1 MSGIAGIWNRD
12 GCPVDPSILSRMN
25 ASLCHRGP
33 DGISSRVSGSIAFTH
48 QHLWVTPEEM
58 GEVQPLVGGSGTMLA
73 IDGRLDNR
81 DELISA
87 LSLPQEASDAAC
99 VMAAYDSWREQFA
112 VRLNGDFAIAIY
124 HESRRQLLLAR
135 DGIGARPLYY
145 FCADRLFAFASEIKA
160 LLAHDDIETRP
171 DDEGLAD
178 YMLLSARPMDRQ
190 EVTCFKNVLAV
201 VPGHLV
207 IVTADRAVTRRY
219 WDFDTGR
226 SLRLRSVDEYV
237 EAFRER
243 FAAAVRRRIRST
255 RPVAVSVSGG
265 LDSSSIFCVAENLRR
280 QGRVPCPEIA
290 GLSYYGEEG
299 TDADER
305 RYLVDLERQY
315 AVQIERICIE
325 PLLGLVNG
333 LERQVAA
340 IEAPFVNHTWGVTE
354 ELHRHARA
362 RGARILLYGTWG
374 DQVLFSCGYLID
386 LFNGLRW
393 TTIRRHLREYGEWI
407 GRSHAR
413 ALGRRLAFDLLR
425 HHVPRRVAPP
435 LKRIRLRLFPPG
447 RPKHWFS
454 DGFLQTG
461 LRFADQLAAIGDGF
475 HSAQAKALYVEA
487 RSKYHVHCLE
497 WSNKV
502 GALLGVDVA
511 VPFLDRDLLAFL
523 MAIPG
528 EIQNLNG
535 VPRGLLRESMKGILP
550 EPVRRRTWKGTF
562 SAAVNKGVASDLPAI
577 ARALSSDC
585 LGVRLGYLDAARLSG
600 EVAKLSA
607 ALSRPDCEASWN
619 LADLFGFETW
629 LQVFLRDHG
638 RPVLQARSVAGVL
651 G

>member
-12 GCPVDPSILSRMN
+12 GRPLDPSVLSRMS
-25 ASLCHRGP
+25 ACLRHRGI
-33 DGISSRVSGSIAFTH
+33 DGDSSRVAGSIGFAH
-48 QHLWVTPEEM
+48 QHFWVTPEET
-58 GEVQPLVGGSGTMLA
+58 GEVQPLVGQAGVMLA
-73 IDGRLDNR
+73 MDGRLDNR
-81 DELISA
+81 DELIAA
-87 LSLPQEASDAAC
+87 LRLPREASDAAC
-99 VMAAYDSWREQFA
+99 VVGAYASWREQFA
-112 VRLNGDFAIAIY
+112 ARLNGDFAIAIY
-124 HESRRQLLLAR
+124 DEARRQLLLAR

-145 FCADRLFAFASEIKA
+145 FCADRLLAFSSEIKA
-160 LLAHDDIETRP
+160 LLAHVDIRARP

-178 YMLLSARPMDRQ
+178 YLLLSARPMDRQ
-190 EVTCFKNVLAV
+190 EVTCFENILAV

-207 IVTADRAVTRRY
+207 VVTAERTATRRY

-226 SLRLRSVDEYV
+226 SLRLRSIDEYV

-243 FAAAVRRRIRST
+243 FAEAVRRRVRST

-265 LDSSSIFCVAENLRR
+265 LDSSSIFCLAETLRR
-280 QGRVPCPEIA
+280 QGRATCPEIA

-315 AVQIERICIE
+315 GVQIERICIE

-354 ELHRHARA
+354 ELHRRARE
-362 RGARILLYGTWG
+362 RGARVLLYGTWG
-374 DQVLFSCGYLID
+374 DQVLFSSGYLID
-386 LFNGLRW
+386 LFHRLRW

-407 GRSHAR
+407 GESHAR
-413 ALGRRLAFDLLR
+413 VLGRRLAFDLLR
-425 HHVPRRVAPP
+425 HHVPRPIARP
-435 LKRIRLRLFPPG
+435 LKRIRLRLFPAG
-447 RPKHWFS
+447 RPKQWFS
-454 DGFLQTG
+454 EAFLRNG

-475 HSAQAKALYVEA
+475 HSAQAKSLYMEA

-528 EIQNLNG
+528 EIQNWNG

-550 EPVRRRTWKGTF
+550 EPVRRRTWKGSF
-562 SAAVNKGVASDLPAI
+562 STAVNKGVSKDMPAI
-577 ARALSSDC
+577 ARALSSDS
-585 LGVRLGYLDAARLSG
+585 LGVRLGYFDSARLSA
-600 EVAKLSA
+600 EVSRLSA
-607 ALSRPDCEASWN
+607 GLLRPDCEASWN
-619 LADLFGFETW
+619 LADLFGFEVW
-629 LQVFLRDHG
+629 LQVFLRDSSQ
-638 RPVLQARSVAGVL
+638 PVLQA
-651 G
+651 